1 MALHEIVYMSL
12 ACEAMSPEQLAV
24 LMERARACNQAAGV
38 TGMLVYHER
47 EFMQLLEGERSV
59 IETLYDKI
67 ATDPRHQ
74 QVYQLWA
81 APITTRNFHD
91 WTMGFV
97 AVDDSVLQ
105 RHTGFASFADEGL
118 VALSR
123 DNRGKK
129 ILLGL
134 RDELLK

>member
-1 MALHEIVYMSL
+1 MALHEIIYMSL
-12 ACEAMSPEQLAV
+12 ACEAMAPEQFAE
-24 LMERARACNQAAGV
+24 LMERAQARNQAAGV
-38 TGMLVYHER
+38 TGMLVYHEG

-59 IETLYDKI
+59 IEALYDKI
-67 ATDPRHQ
+67 AIDPRHQ

-81 APITTRNFHD
+81 APITTRNFD
-91 WTMGFV
+91 SWTMGFV
-97 AVDDSVLQ
+97 AIDDLTLQ
-105 RHTGFASFADEGL
+105 RHTGFASFNDEGL

-134 RDELLK
+134 RDELLR

>member
-12 ACEAMSPEQLAV
+12 ACESMTPAQLAT
-24 LMERARACNQAAGV
+24 LMDGSRARNQATGV

-59 IETLYDKI
+59 IEALYDKI
-67 ATDPRHQ
+67 AIDPRHQ
-74 QVYQLWA
+74 HVYPLWS
-81 APITTRNFHD
+81 APITNRSFDD

-97 AVDDSVLQ
+97 AVDDSTLQ
-105 RHTGFASFADEGL
+105 KHTGFASFSDEGL

-134 RDELLK
+134 RDELLR